1 MRAPPPPPPPLSP
14 QFLKSS
20 PWPLCIEQHQ
30 GELREYVSRI
40 GQTWREDPSNDS
52 LKYKRNRVRHELV
65 PIMADLAGGMGPLAQ
80 RLETM
85 SKQSSAYRDWLGAAA
100 LAWEVEYVPEGSAH
114 RARHVLPVEPLQH
127 TSSPVQIEVIH
138 RFIARSPHLLPFSA
152 AASLPYDQME
162 RVLSQLSVPSV
173 DWSLHLTKAISV
185 RRVGE
190 VLKCGSVEED
200 TEEYE
205 EQRSFCS
212 SESEEKNLSVRVSSR
227 VVRALARV
235 GCSLA
240 ISMVDDAPGGDSGST
255 SIHVWPGARLAVRL
269 REDGDR
275 FVVAGTAEG
284 NGRQKK
290 VSEILRDRNVPLHLR
305 EDVIVLEAL
314 RKDPPNLLA
323 MWVPDAMDPAGWNAL
338 VAHEGDEEVV
348 DMAEEAAA
356 MATTVYFSLK
366 VKK

>member
-1 MRAPPPPPPPLSP
+1 M
-14 QFLKSS
+14 
-20 PWPLCIEQHQ
+20 
-30 GELREYVSRI
+30 
-40 GQTWREDPSNDS
+40 
-52 LKYKRNRVRHELV
+52 
-65 PIMADLAGGMGPLAQ
+65 
-80 RLETM
+80 
-85 SKQSSAYRDWLGAAA
+85 
-100 LAWEVEYVPEGSAH
+100 
-114 RARHVLPVEPLQH
+114 
-127 TSSPVQIEVIH
+127 
-138 RFIARSPHLLPFSA
+138 
-152 AASLPYDQME
+152 
-162 RVLSQLSVPSV
+162 
-173 DWSLHLTKAISV
+173 
-185 RRVGE
+185 
-190 VLKCGSVEED
+190 
-200 TEEYE
+200 
-205 EQRSFCS
+205 
-212 SESEEKNLSVRVSSR
+212 
-227 VVRALARV
+227 
-235 GCSLA
+235 
-240 ISMVDDAPGGDSGST
+240 
-255 SIHVWPGARLAVRL
+255 RL